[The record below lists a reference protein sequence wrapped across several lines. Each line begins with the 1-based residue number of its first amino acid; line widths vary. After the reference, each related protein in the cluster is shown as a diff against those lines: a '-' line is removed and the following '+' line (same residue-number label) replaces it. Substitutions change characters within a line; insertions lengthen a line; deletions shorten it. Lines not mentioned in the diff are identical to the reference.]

1 MGRRRD
7 RGVTVGRTGKPSL
20 LGLER
25 EKLIKEEA
33 GTGDIIPGLIVRHTN
48 RRLGK
53 LDACEA
59 CERLISGSI
68 SFSEFVDQIGDAY
81 REILDFMTDH
91 DLHPGRPEEVLF
103 CIDCHADAA
112 DRDVLR
118 TQLSWLYGYDRKAG

>member
-1 MGRRRD
+1 M
-7 RGVTVGRTGKPSL
+7 
-20 LGLER
+20 
-25 EKLIKEEA
+25 IKEEA

-68 SFSEFVDQIGDAY
+68 SFSEFVDQVGDTY
-81 REILDFMTDH
+81 RELLDFMTDH

-103 CIDCHADAA
+103 CIDCHAGLA

-118 TQLSWLYGYDRKAG
+118 TQLSCLYGYDRKAG